1 MFFKDTSTTGF
12 NYSFILS
19 NISVSGF
26 TLQTSYLNS
35 SRYRTIVLA
44 YMTIINNYGIEL
56 TLINFASVFST
67 TINGTTKQYTW
78 QTNVTVSSNQN
89 YLVSA
94 YLNTI

>member
-1 MFFKDTSTTGF
+1 MFFKDTSTAGF

-67 TINGTTKQYTW
+67 TVNGTTK
-78 QTNVTVSSNQN
+78 
-89 YLVSA
+89 
-94 YLNTI
+94 